1 VNPVTNIVQL
11 RQLLAERFPHLRF
24 CSEQSL
30 AKSHAVWP
38 SGLAQIDN
46 ILGGGLPRSAIT
58 ELTCAPSASGS
69 ALLAFAL
76 LRQAHETRQW
86 IALLDGMDTFDPARI
101 GEDPF
106 PRFLWVRCRNTIQ
119 ALQAGDLLLRDGNL
133 ALVILDLRMNPAA
146 ELRKVSSATW
156 HRFQRLIEPHAT
168 ALFVITPRPMV
179 ANARARLEL
188 TSRFTL
194 DALDKPEHELLA
206 ELKLRVIHQ
215 RNRIHDSDELVAQT
229 G

>member
-1 VNPVTNIVQL
+1 MNPVTNIVQL
-11 RQLLAERFPHLRF
+11 RQLLAARFPHLRF

-30 AKSHAVWP
+30 AKSAAVWP
-38 SGLAQIDN
+38 TGLPQIDN
-46 ILGGGLPRSAIT
+46 ILHGGLPRSAIT
-58 ELTCAPSASGS
+58 ELTCPKPSSGS

-76 LRQAHETRQW
+76 LRHAHESRQW
-86 IALLDGMDTFDPARI
+86 VALIDGMDSFDPARI
-101 GEDPF
+101 GEEPF
-106 PRFLWVRCRNTIQ
+106 PRFLWVRCRNTMQ
-119 ALQAGDLLLRDGNL
+119 ALQSSDLLLRDGNL

-156 HRFQRLIEPHAT
+156 HRFQRLLEANST
-168 ALFVITPRPMV
+168 ALFVISPQPLV

-194 DALDKPEHELLA
+194 DALDQPEPDLLGQLKLRLLHQRSISDTHELLA
-206 ELKLRVIHQ
+206 Q
-215 RNRIHDSDELVAQT
+215 A